1 VYSSSDWAKTFL
13 FKVYFASVF
22 LFFLSTHIANLFAS
36 GTEQIRIITTNDI
49 HSYLKPIYYRYLDDI
64 KPWGKVS
71 REGDYVNKAKI
82 EGKIGGMAH
91 VASMIKKLKAESPGK
106 NLLFDAG
113 DTWHGGGITFFD
125 KGVAMVKI
133 MNAVGYDAMVPGNW
147 EFFYKNDHFLD
158 LIDLANFPVI
168 AYNLSDKE
176 WEEPVLDQYIIRKV
190 GQLKIAIVGYTYPWT
205 ALTSAITGAAKW
217 YKFGIKEDE
226 ARDLLAEIRKNEDPD
241 LVVFISHG
249 GFGLDQKYAK
259 RVDGIDVLLS
269 GHTHD
274 EVLDPV
280 VWNDTLVFQGGAHG
294 KYVVSLDLE
303 IKDKKIVDFEY
314 RLNKVMQNRI
324 NPDPEVSKLIEEA
337 YLPYEA
343 ELSKIIGKSEVLMH
357 RRDFWQSTVG
367 NLITDAMREIQ
378 KTDVAFFPAWRFGAS
393 VLPGKITKEDIYN
406 VIPTEGHIFTF
417 SMRGKEIKNL
427 LENILSSVVN
437 KDPYTR
443 VGGDMIRFSGMK
455 ILCDLAKPAGKR
467 VLRINIGGEE
477 FSEEKVFSVAS
488 AHTRFQNN
496 PLFGATHVKDTGK
509 MIVEE
514 LINYIEKKSIIKS
527 TLDDRIKVLAFE

>member
-1 VYSSSDWAKTFL
+1 MTISSVGAKKNYIKKFL
-13 FKVYFASVF
+13 LIISI
-22 LFFLSTHIANLFAS
+22 LFFSIDKDILLAS
-36 GTEQIRIITTNDI
+36 DAEEIRIITTNDI

-64 KPWGKVS
+64 KPWGQVS

-82 EGKIGGMAH
+82 EGKIGGMAY
-91 VASMIKKLKAESPGK
+91 VSSMIKKLKAEKPGK

-125 KGVAMVKI
+125 KGQTMVKI
-133 MNAVGYDAMVPGNW
+133 MNTIGYDAMVPGNW
-147 EFFYKNDHFLD
+147 EFLYKKDHFLD

-168 AYNLSDKE
+168 AYNLLDKE
-176 WEEPVLDQYIIRKV
+176 WEEPVLNQYIIRKV
-190 GQLKIAIVGYTYPWT
+190 GKLKIAIVGYTYPWT
-205 ALTSAITGAAKW
+205 ALTSAITGAGKW

-226 ARDLLAEIRKNEDPD
+226 ARELLAEIRKKEDPD
-241 LVVFISHG
+241 VVIFISHG
-249 GFGLDQKYAK
+249 GFGLDQKFAQ

-280 VWNDTLVFQGGAHG
+280 VWNNTIVFQGGAHG

-303 IKDKKIVDFEY
+303 VKNKKIVDFEY

-337 YLPYEA
+337 YQPFES
-343 ELSKIIGKSEVLMH
+343 ELSKIIGTSEVLMH

-367 NLITDAMREIQ
+367 NLITDAMRETQ
-378 KTDVAFFPAWRFGAS
+378 ETDVAFFPAWRFGAS
-393 VLPGKITKEDIYN
+393 LLPGEITKEDIYN
-406 VIPTEGHIFTF
+406 IIPTKGHIFNF
-417 SMRGKEIKNL
+417 SMRGKELKSLI
-427 LENILSSVVN
+427 ENILSSVIN
-437 KDPYTR
+437 RDPYTR
-443 VGGDMIRFSGMK
+443 VGGDMIRFSGIK
-455 ILCDLAKPAGKR
+455 ILCDLTKSAGN
-467 VLRINIGGEE
+467 RIIKMSIGGKE
-477 FSEEKVFSVAS
+477 FSENIIYSIAS

-514 LINYIEKKSIIKS
+514 LIEYIEKKNIIGKKM
-527 TLDDRIKVLAFE
+527 DDRIKVLAFQ

>member
-1 VYSSSDWAKTFL
+1 MTISSVGAKNNYIKIFL
-13 FKVYFASVF
+13 LIISI
-22 LFFLSTHIANLFAS
+22 LFFSIDKDILLAS
-36 GTEQIRIITTNDI
+36 DAEEIRIITTNDI

-64 KPWGKVS
+64 KPWGQVS

-82 EGKIGGMAH
+82 EGKIGGMAY
-91 VASMIKKLKAESPGK
+91 VSSMIKKLKAEKPGK

-125 KGVAMVKI
+125 KGQTMVKI
-133 MNAVGYDAMVPGNW
+133 MNTIGYDAMVPGNW
-147 EFFYKNDHFLD
+147 EFLYKKDHFLD

-168 AYNLSDKE
+168 AYNLLDKE

-190 GQLKIAIVGYTYPWT
+190 GKLKIAIVGYTYPWT
-205 ALTSAITGAAKW
+205 ALTSAITGAGKW

-226 ARDLLAEIRKNEDPD
+226 ARELLAEIRKKEDPD
-241 LVVFISHG
+241 VVIFISHG
-249 GFGLDQKYAK
+249 GFGLDQKFAQ

-280 VWNDTLVFQGGAHG
+280 VWNNTIVFQGGAHG

-303 IKDKKIVDFEY
+303 VKNKKIVDFEY

-337 YLPYEA
+337 YQPFES
-343 ELSKIIGKSEVLMH
+343 ELSKIIGTSEVLMH

-367 NLITDAMREIQ
+367 NLITDAMRETQ
-378 KTDVAFFPAWRFGAS
+378 ETDVAFFPAWRFGAS
-393 VLPGKITKEDIYN
+393 LLPGEITKEDIYN
-406 VIPTEGHIFTF
+406 IIPTKGHIFNF
-417 SMRGKEIKNL
+417 SMRGKELKSLI
-427 LENILSSVVN
+427 ENILSSVIN
-437 KDPYTR
+437 RDPYTR
-443 VGGDMIRFSGMK
+443 VGGDMIRFSGIK
-455 ILCDLAKPAGKR
+455 ILCDLTKSAGN
-467 VLRINIGGEE
+467 RIIKMSIGGKE
-477 FSEEKVFSVAS
+477 FSENIIYSIAS

-514 LINYIEKKSIIKS
+514 LIEYIEKKTIIGKKM
-527 TLDDRIKVLAFE
+527 DDRIKVLAFQ

>member
-1 VYSSSDWAKTFL
+1 MYSSSDWAKTFL

-91 VASMIKKLKAESPGK
+91 VASMIKKLKAEKPGK

-168 AYNLSDKE
+168 AYNLADKE
-176 WEEPVLDQYIIRKV
+176 WEEPALDQYIIRKV

-417 SMRGKEIKNL
+417 SMSGKEIKNL